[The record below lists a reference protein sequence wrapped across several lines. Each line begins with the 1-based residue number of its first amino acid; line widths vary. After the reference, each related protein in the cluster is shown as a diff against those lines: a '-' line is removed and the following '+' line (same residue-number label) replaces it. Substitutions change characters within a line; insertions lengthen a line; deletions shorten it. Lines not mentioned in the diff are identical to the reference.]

1 MAKSA
6 NLFLMAKDGAQGT
19 IKLPATQETLPWKCS
34 ACSAEDL
41 LTVLNCRS
49 EQHRLQGEIA

>member
-19 IKLPATQETLPWKCS
+19 IKLPATQETLP
-34 ACSAEDL
+34 
-41 LTVLNCRS
+41 
-49 EQHRLQGEIA
+49 